1 MGAAQCQTYV
11 LAFSFD
17 INTSAVP
24 LATVTVCDMIQKAQI
39 SSQCIHIIG
48 TSIDS
53 AIASALD
60 YCV

>member
-39 SSQCIHIIG
+39 SW
-48 TSIDS
+48 
-53 AIASALD
+53 
-60 YCV
+60 